1 MNDIPHLIPS
11 HPSAA
16 VADFTNRVSGAV
28 AELKS
33 RLEAHYRRALPDQT
47 ELVRAAIAEAE
58 ACAWHLSFFPHLF
71 LPDLVEARIAELG
84 LQPAFVTRETS
95 YPHAA

>member
-16 VADFTNRVSGAV
+16 LADFTNRVSGAV
-28 AELKS
+28 AELKG

-58 ACAWHLSFFPHLF
+58 ACAWRLSFFPHLF
-71 LPDLVEARIAELG
+71 LPDLVEARIAELA
-84 LQPAFVTRETS
+84 LQPAFVAREAS